1 MAKIDFAV
9 GMKSPK
15 MKGVAKKS
23 VVSTRVGYR
32 VERDRFT
39 SDRQK
44 WKLDVHLSRASHPLQ
59 I

>member
-23 VVSTRVGYR
+23 VVSTRVGY
-32 VERDRFT
+32 
-39 SDRQK
+39 
-44 WKLDVHLSRASHPLQ
+44 
-59 I
+59 